1 MHLEAVADELYRLPP
16 GEFTAARNEAA
27 KKARSHGDRQLAQQ
41 IRSLRRPTT
50 PAWLANQLVHHHPAE
65 MEALLDLGR
74 ELREVMAE
82 LGAEELRELTQQR
95 YRLVSALVDQAR
107 SIASRQVGARVTDE
121 VAQALRTTLEATLSD
136 PGSAEAVA
144 SGHLAEALSVSGF
157 GSMAHRKPPPSV
169 RRRGRVAKAPSVTWT
184 NGAGAM
190 PDGEPS
196 MTSRL
201 PRRTN
206 APLEPRRLPPNG
218 SCARPRSG
226 ARRRSPPSTCC
237 RASSRRRW
245 ARWTNGVRLSRPRT
259 TSWRRP
265 AGVGGG
271 DREPRHGSPA
281 SPGARRAGL
290 TPRTST

>member
-157 GSMAHRKPPPSV
+157 GSMSAPEASPERTTKRSSREGTISDLDE
-169 RRRGRVAKAPSVTWT
+169 RRRR
-184 NGAGAM
+184 N
-190 PDGEPS
+190 
-196 MTSRL
+196 
-201 PRRTN
+201 
-206 APLEPRRLPPNG
+206 
-218 SCARPRSG
+218 
-226 ARRRSPPSTCC
+226 ARRRAEHDLEAAEKDERAARAAQAAAERELREATQRREETVAAVDLLQSQLAETMGALDERRTAEQAAHDQLQAAQ
-237 RASSRRRW
+237 RASEAATESRGTAHRRLQEL
-245 ARWTNGVRLSRPRT
+245 A
-259 TSWRRP
+259 
-265 AGVGGG
+265 
-271 DREPRHGSPA
+271 EPG
-281 SPGARRAGL
+281 
-290 TPRTST
+290 